1 MSAIPMSPTRIRPSI
16 SPSPVI
22 GDNVSP
28 PIESAVKTE
37 EEETKFSVRASE
49 KRDDDDG
56 MDTRSLLEKM
66 KETIEGMKRRRSM
79 TPRPSL
85 GLVRSPRK
93 PNAPTEH
100 SGFSLLAPGVKEEL
114 ESALQLEWEASER
127 QAQTIAEDVEESGNS
142 AKEKRISPD
151 NARGPDDDDRDA
163 SLRTPRLPSLPLL
176 PTATVNTPR
185 MDDLRHVFGSSRV
198 VATPSFKGMKQLF
211 ARRDAQV
218 PDTPVFE
225 GIGEMLRTPEVY
237 HQTGATPA
245 ELDSQVDAGQQEVN
259 VDPVIAKRRS
269 GRTRSAALNTPSTIE
284 AEPAIQVPSKAR
296 RGRMKAVGDEE
307 ADSAKPKGR
316 VLRGAKK
323 ATEEQKQVWMLNRKN
338 YS

>member
-1 MSAIPMSPTRIRPSI
+1 MSPARIRPSI
-16 SPSPVI
+16 SPSQVI
-22 GDNVSP
+22 GDSVSP
-28 PIESAVKTE
+28 PIESAVKAE
-37 EEETKFSVRASE
+37 EEETKFNVRASE

-93 PNAPTEH
+93 PNAPTDN

-127 QAQTIAEDVEESGNS
+127 QAQTTAEDIEESENS

-151 NARGPDDDDRDA
+151 EDDRDGN
-163 SLRTPRLPSLPLL
+163 LRTPHLPSLPLL

-185 MDDLRHVFGSSRV
+185 MDDLRHVFGRSRV

-211 ARRDAQV
+211 AKRDVQVV

-225 GIGEMLRTPEVY
+225 GIGEMLRTPEFY
-237 HQTGATPA
+237 RQTGGTPV
-245 ELDSQVDAGQQEVN
+245 ELDSQVDAGQQEVD

-269 GRTRSAALNTPSTIE
+269 GRTRSAALNTPSTID
-284 AEPAIQVPSKAR
+284 AEPAIQVSSKAR
-296 RGRMKAVGDEE
+296 RGRMKVVGDEE
-307 ADSAKPKGR
+307 ADAAKPKGR

-323 ATEEQKQVWMLNRKN
+323 EHKQVWMLNCKN
-338 YS
+338 YL